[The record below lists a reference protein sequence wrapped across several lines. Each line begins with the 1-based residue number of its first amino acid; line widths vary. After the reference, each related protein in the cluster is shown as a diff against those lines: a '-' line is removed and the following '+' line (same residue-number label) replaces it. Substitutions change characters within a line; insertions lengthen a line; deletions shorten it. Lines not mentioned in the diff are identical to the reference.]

1 MKTLIVDDEFTSRL
15 ILQESLKQYGPV
27 HIAVN
32 GVEGV
37 EAARVAVE
45 KNDRYDLICLDIMMP
60 IMDGHSALDAI
71 RATERNYGILPGRG
85 ARVVM
90 TTCLD
95 DPANILDAFGE
106 QCEHYLVKPIDV
118 MKLTDYLRKTKL
130 IA

>member
-15 ILQESLKQYGPV
+15 ILQESLKQYGQV

-32 GVEGV
+32 GVEAV
-37 EAARVAVE
+37 EAARVAIE
-45 KNDRYDLICLDIMMP
+45 KDDRYDLICLDIMMP
-60 IMDGHSALDAI
+60 EMDGHSALDII
-71 RATERNYGILPGRG
+71 RDTERKHGILPGQG

-95 DPANILDAFGE
+95 DPANILNAFGE

-118 MKLTDYLRKTKL
+118 PKLIDYLQKTKM